1 MPDPVS
7 YLRTLADAEA
17 KTGAAKWPAA
27 AALWERVV
35 EFNPVVGHYWV
46 RLAEARYEVDDFA
59 GAIAAYAQAEQAG
72 VWSRAALNVEDL
84 HPEAVET
91 VFPAEVAYR
100 IATCRLR
107 SGDTDGAITELRRA
121 ISLGLRDLDRPRTD
135 SHWESA
141 RANQTVRELLGIFD
155 TEGITRDEGWQA
167 DVAFF
172 AREVKRRAYSPFAS
186 VSESDFD
193 AAVARL
199 AEDVPGLSDMQIV
212 AGLLRLLRPLGDGHA
227 FAIPDQSKPGVGLPV
242 KFFMFPEGM
251 FITAAT
257 DAYRETI
264 GAQVLSIEGRP
275 VDEALAA
282 VEPLISR
289 DNDQQVRW
297 IGPEL
302 LRWTPL
308 LHALGLIGEPS
319 QATLGLRFGAES
331 ETTVTVKAVE
341 VGPHDYP
348 LVSPPPMPT
357 RPRPAGWTS
366 LPDTADA
373 PMPLYLRNCDL
384 AYWFEYLPEPSA
396 VYFQFNGVGD
406 QPRESLADFSARL
419 FTFIDNHD
427 ITKLIIDLR
436 WNGGG
441 NTYLVQPLLHRLIGC
456 TKINQPGCL
465 YVIIGRGT
473 FSAAQNTATAIER
486 ETNAIF
492 VGEPTGSRPN
502 FIGETIPFQLPC
514 SKTLVNV
521 ADLYWETSWPMDH
534 RPWIAPELY
543 APPTF
548 ESYRQNQDPALDAI
562 LASREHL
569 AGW

>member
-1 MPDPVS
+1 VLDSVN
-7 YLRTLADAEA
+7 YLRVLAEAEA
-17 KTGAAKWPAA
+17 KTGAEKWPAA
-27 AALWERVV
+27 AALWARVV
-35 EFNPVVGHYWV
+35 ELNPVVGRYWV
-46 RLAEARYEVDDFA
+46 ALAEARAELGDFA
-59 GAIAAYAQAEQAG
+59 GAIAAYQQAEQAG
-72 VWSRAALNVEDL
+72 VWL
-84 HPEAVET
+84 HREEIET
-91 VFPAEVAYR
+91 IFPAEVAYR
-100 IATCRLR
+100 IATCRIR
-107 SGDTDGAITELRRA
+107 SGDHDGAITELRRA
-121 ISLGLRDLDRPRTD
+121 LRLGLRDLDRPRTD
-135 SHWESA
+135 EHWEP
-141 RANQTVRELLGIFD
+141 VRSDPAVRDLLGILD
-155 TEGITRDEGWQA
+155 TEHLTRDEGWRA
-167 DVAFF
+167 DLSLF
-172 AREVKRRAYSPFAS
+172 AREVKRLAYAPFAT
-186 VSESDFD
+186 VPEPDFD
-193 AAVARL
+193 AAVAQL
-199 AEDVPGLSDMQIV
+199 ARDVPGLSDFEIL

-227 FAIPDQSKPGVGLPV
+227 FALPDQEKPGVGLPV
-242 KFFMFPEGM
+242 KFFLFPEGL
-251 FITAAT
+251 FVTAAT
-257 DAYRETI
+257 EAYRETL
-264 GAQVLSIEGRP
+264 GAQVLRVDGRP
-275 VDEALAA
+275 ADEVLAA

-308 LHALGLIGEPS
+308 LHALGLAGEPD
-319 QATLGLRFGAES
+319 QVTLSLRFPDD
-331 ETTVTVKAVE
+331 TTGTVPVKAIPA
-341 VGPHDYP
+341 GPNEYP
-348 LVSPPPMPT
+348 SVDPPPLPT
-357 RPRPAGWTS
+357 RPRPAGWIS
-366 LPDTADA
+366 LPDTVDA
-373 PMPLYLRNCDL
+373 PLPLYLRNSDL
-384 AYWFEYLPEPSA
+384 PYWFEYLPDAGA

-419 FTFIDNHD
+419 FSFIGNHHV
-427 ITKLIIDLR
+427 TKLIIDLR

-502 FIGETIPFQLPC
+502 FIGETIPFTLPY

-521 ADLYWETSWPMDH
+521 ADLYWQTSWPMDH

-548 ESYRQNQDPALDAI
+548 ASFRQNTDPALDAI